1 MLPFF
6 TQQNA
11 FINTLKFSSGP
22 CFSIS
27 PAAWDTLPTV
37 TQDCVLWTL
46 IVSSKRRYHLDA
58 KKQRKQENHTV
69 FFLRFF
75 YVLPTSAHPPR
86 NGRSKYFVGRQPT
99 YPFLS
104 IFNGSTHDDAL
115 PCHVWFDFRL
125 VQHWSGT
132 TFIFKRSLY
141 IQDELY
147 SKFFLLI
154 IMDSY

>member
-1 MLPFF
+1 MFF
-6 TQQNA
+6 YITGRMGHFANSHA
-11 FINTLKFSSGP
+11 RL
-22 CFSIS
+22 CFMDTDSEFKK
-27 PAAWDTLPTV
+27 TLPP
-37 TQDCVLWTL
+37 
-46 IVSSKRRYHLDA
+46 RRL
-58 KKQRKQENHTV
+58 KKKKARKPYR